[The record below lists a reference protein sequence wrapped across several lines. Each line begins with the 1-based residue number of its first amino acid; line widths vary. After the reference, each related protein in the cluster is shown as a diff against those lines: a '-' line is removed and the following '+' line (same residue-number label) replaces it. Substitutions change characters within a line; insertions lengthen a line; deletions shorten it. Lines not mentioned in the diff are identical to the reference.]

1 MTSTQPATE
10 VPIRPNLEN
19 KAIQGCSPIPE
30 VSPTI
35 NDQEKSKNEE
45 LSHLTSRDN
54 AFTVDENSQR
64 FPRLNQKGAP
74 SKGPESNQEGEFI
87 DKSPVK
93 QLSTTFPVSY
103 PRQLITSAPQP
114 SVISKSRD
122 IAIPKIQPP
131 TINQSH
137 VKGEP
142 MKIYHDNIKPV
153 NPYSDIVAAAP
164 VDRYSRSN

>member
-1 MTSTQPATE
+1 
-10 VPIRPNLEN
+10 
-19 KAIQGCSPIPE
+19 
-30 VSPTI
+30 
-35 NDQEKSKNEE
+35 
-45 LSHLTSRDN
+45 
-54 AFTVDENSQR
+54 VDENSQR
-64 FPRLNQKGAP
+64 FPSLNQEGAS

-131 TINQSH
+131 TIIQSH

-142 MKIYHDNIKPV
+142 NKIYQDNIKPV

-164 VDRYSRSN
+164 TQKSRSVGTHGQINLNTTKSGREIKPNLRYGYQAYQDSTEAYAANLKKLLQIEDR